1 MAVVVVMVVVVV
13 VVVVVVEVVEEEVVQ
28 QTLEEVNNK
37 DQPEGLVVEG
47 LEAAAAAATDETPKL
62 SHKGDRNYI
71 GLLPIDVLQLKES
84 LRSVAILN

>member
-1 MAVVVVMVVVVV
+1 LLFAEEILTEVVAAEEVVVGVEEE
-13 VVVVVVEVVEEEVVQ
+13 VVVVVEEEEVVQ

-62 SHKGDRNYI
+62 SHKGDRNYKAYY
-71 GLLPIDVLQLKES
+71 LLMFY
-84 LRSVAILN
+84 N